1 MAPLEKISGLTPLM
15 NMADEFCYEEN
26 RANAPLDMVNFAT
39 KKAGLTPLMNMADE
53 FCYEESRANA
63 PLNIIEIIYYEDYR
77 ATP

>member
-39 KKAGLTPLMNMADE
+39 KKGLTPLMNMADE
-53 FCYEESRANA
+53 FFYEENRANA
-63 PLNIIEIIYYEDYR
+63 PLDMVNF
-77 ATP
+77 ATKKAGLTPL

>member
-39 KKAGLTPLMNMADE
+39 KKAGLTPFE
-53 FCYEESRANA
+53 
-63 PLNIIEIIYYEDYR
+63 YYRNYLLR
-77 ATP
+77 RLQGYALKTTTIR